1 MGNVMRLSSAL
12 LALLCLTG
20 CPPKDAQAPDPKAQA
35 DGLYLAGTAA
45 YMKGDFKEAHD
56 RYAEVKKLNP
66 TDPRLPAA
74 EGEVY
79 LAEVKLD
86 DALKSFEEAVKLEPK
101 RATTWSRI
109 GFIHSLK
116 GRPAEAK
123 EALTKALELNP
134 RDFNALESVAEMDLK
149 EKNLDEAVKHFLAA
163 SAAAPDQAR
172 APLVMRAVEELTKGG
187 RDADALKLL
196 EETVKKGV
204 KSPEMHSELGD
215 RLVAAGRLPEA
226 VAAYTDAAKAN
237 PADPALWELVG
248 ELHMKLDKPADAE
261 AAFRESLRVK
271 DRGVVHASLARLCQ
285 ARKDAECTRNE
296 LDQALNKASG
306 EEPRELI
313 DIADLLASVGRKA
326 DALALLKGLADEEES
341 AGDGALQLKLAKLA
355 KDVGDKV
362 TVKSACDRVLA
373 SDAGVKK
380 CP

>member
-1 MGNVMRLSSAL
+1 MRLTPAL
-12 LALLCLTG
+12 VALLCLTG
-20 CPPKDAQAPDPKAQA
+20 CPPKEDPQADAKAQA

-45 YMKGDFKEAHD
+45 YMKGEFKQAHE

-74 EGEVY
+74 VAEVY

-86 DALKSFEEAVKLEPK
+86 EALKSFEEAAKLEPK

-116 GRPAEAK
+116 GRPK
-123 EALTKALELNP
+123 EAQEALLKALALNP

-149 EKNLDEAVKHFLAA
+149 EKKLDDAVKHFVAA
-163 SAAAPDQAR
+163 SDAAPDASR
-172 APLVMRAVEELTKGG
+172 GPLVMRAVEELTRAG
-187 RDADALKLL
+187 RDAEALTLL

-204 KSPEMHSELGD
+204 KSSELLGELGD
-215 RLVAAGRLPEA
+215 RLVAQARLPEA
-226 VAAYTDAAKAN
+226 VLAYTEAAKGI

-248 ELHMKLDKPADAE
+248 ELQMKLDKPADAE

-285 ARKDAECTRNE
+285 ARKDAACTRSE
-296 LDQALNKASG
+296 LDQALSRASG

-313 DIADLLASVGRKA
+313 DIADLLSSVGRKA
-326 DALALLKGLADEEES
+326 DALSLLKGLADEEES
-341 AGDGALQLKLAKLA
+341 EGDTALQLKLARLA
-355 KDVGDKV
+355 KDAGDKA
-362 TVKSACDRVLA
+362 TLKAACDRVLA

>member
-1 MGNVMRLSSAL
+1 MRLSPAL
-12 LALLCLTG
+12 LVAFLAG
-20 CPPKDAQAPDPKAQA
+20 CPAKEDPAPDPKVQA

-45 YMKGDFKEAHD
+45 YMKGEFKQAHD
-56 RYAEVKKLNP
+56 HYAEVKKLNP

-86 DALKSFEEAVKLEPK
+86 EAQKSFEESLKLEPK
-101 RATTWSRI
+101 RATTWSRL

-116 GRPAEAK
+116 GRPKEAK

-134 RDFNALESVAEMDLK
+134 KDFNALESVAELNLK
-149 EKNLDEAVKHFLAA
+149 EKNLDDAVKYFLAA
-163 SAAAPDQAR
+163 SQAAPDQAR
-172 APLVMRAVEELTKGG
+172 GPLAMRAVEELTTGG
-187 RDADALKLL
+187 READALKLL
-196 EETVKKGV
+196 EETVKKGIT
-204 KSPEMHSELGD
+204 SPEMLSDLGD
-215 RLVAAGRLPEA
+215 RLVAANRLPEA

-248 ELHMKLDKPADAE
+248 ELQMKLDKPADAE

-285 ARKDAECTRNE
+285 LRKDAACVKSE
-296 LDQALNKASG
+296 LDQALTKASG

-341 AGDGALQLKLAKLA
+341 AKDAALQLKVAKLA
-355 KDVGDKV
+355 KELGDKPA
-362 TVKSACDRVLA
+362 VKAACDRVLA
-373 SDAGVKK
+373 TDAGLKK

>member
-1 MGNVMRLSSAL
+1 MRLTSIF
-12 LALLCLTG
+12 LAVLCLTG
-20 CPPKDAQAPDPKAQA
+20 CKPKDDAAPDPKAQA

-45 YMKGDFKEAHD
+45 YMKGEFKQAHD
-56 RYAEVKKLNP
+56 HYAEVKKLNP

-101 RATTWSRI
+101 RATTWSRL

-123 EALTKALELNP
+123 HALTRALELNP
-134 RDFNALESVAEMDLK
+134 RDFNALESMAEMDLK

-163 SAAAPDQAR
+163 SQAAPEAVR
-172 APLVMRAVEELTKGG
+172 APLAMRAVEELTKGG
-187 RDADALKLL
+187 RDGEALQLL
-196 EETVKKGV
+196 EATVKKGIT
-204 KSPEMHSELGD
+204 SPEMFSELGD
-215 RLVAAGRLPEA
+215 RLVGAGRLPEA
-226 VAAYTDAAKAN
+226 VVAYTDAAKAN

-248 ELHMKLDKPADAE
+248 ELQMKLDKPADAE

-285 ARKDAECTRNE
+285 ARKDAACTKSE
-296 LDQALNKASG
+296 LDQALTKASG

-341 AGDGALQLKLAKLA
+341 AGDAPLQLKLARLA
-355 KDVGDKV
+355 KEVGDPPTLKA
-362 TVKSACDRVLA
+362 ACDRVLA

>member
-1 MGNVMRLSSAL
+1 MRLMSLVAM
-12 LALLCLTG
+12 LCLTA
-20 CPPKDAQAPDPKAQA
+20 CPAKDEPAIDPKAQA

-45 YMKGDFKEAHD
+45 YMKGDFKQAHD
-56 RYAEVKKLNP
+56 HYAEVRKLNP

-74 EGEVY
+74 EGEVF

-86 DALKSFEEAVKLEPK
+86 DALKSFEDAVKLEPK

-116 GRPAEAK
+116 GHPKEAK
-123 EALTKALELNP
+123 EALNKALELNP

-163 SAAAPDQAR
+163 SEAAPDQTKSA
-172 APLVMRAVEELTKGG
+172 LVMRAVEELTKGG
-187 RDADALKLL
+187 RDADALALL
-196 EETVKKGV
+196 EATVKKGI
-204 KSPEMHSELGD
+204 KSPEMLSELGD
-215 RLVAAGRLPEA
+215 RLVTSVRLPEA
-226 VAAYTDAAKAN
+226 VVAYTDAAKAN

-248 ELHMKLDKPADAE
+248 ELDIKLDKPGDAE
-261 AAFRESLRVK
+261 AAFRESLRIK
-271 DRGVVHASLARLCQ
+271 DRGVVHASLARICQ
-285 ARKDAECTRNE
+285 ARKDAACLKTE

-313 DIADLLASVGRKA
+313 DIADLLASVGRKP

-341 AGDGALQLKLAKLA
+341 AGDAALQLKLAKLA
-355 KDVGDKV
+355 KDVGDKP
-362 TVKSACDRVLA
+362 TVKAACDRVLA
-373 SDAGVKK
+373 TDAGVKK